1 MLKTRVKASE
11 ITNLTDAR
19 YFAAWEVEWLGFNFD
34 KGTENYI
41 QPQVMKAIKEWVEG
55 PKFVGEF
62 SFASAEDI
70 RIAKEMLELDAV
82 QVGMFVGEDILKQL
96 DGISVIKEI
105 VFHAEM
111 TFAEMEKHF
120 QMCESYVE
128 FFLLNFDKNGIT
140 WEMIKSGQAGVSQ
153 VELLK
158 IFQQYKT
165 VLSIDLPEE
174 ALSEILLLSD
184 LVGINVVGGEEEKVG
199 VKSFDELDE
208 IFEALEILV

>member
-1 MLKTRVKASE
+1 MLKTRVKASQ

-34 KGTENYI
+34 KGSENYI
-41 QPQVMKAIKEWVEG
+41 QPQIMKAIKEWVEG
-55 PKFVGEF
+55 PKLVGEF

-70 RIAKEMLELDAV
+70 RIAKEMLELDMV
-82 QVGMFVGEDILKQL
+82 QVGMFVEEEILKAL
-96 DGISVIKEI
+96 DGVPVIKEI
-105 VFHAEM
+105 VFHNEM
-111 TFAEMEKHF
+111 TLADLESHF
-120 QMCESYVE
+120 QQFDAYVE

-140 WEMIKSGQAGVSQ
+140 WEMIKNGQLGITPND
-153 VELLK
+153 LLK
-158 IFQQYKT
+158 IFQQHKT
-165 VLSIDLPEE
+165 VLSINFSENI
-174 ALSEILLLSD
+174 LSEILLLEN

>member
-1 MLKTRVKASE
+1 MLKTRVKASQ

-34 KGTENYI
+34 KGSENYI
-41 QPQVMKAIKEWVEG
+41 QPQIMKAIKEWVEG
-55 PKFVGEF
+55 PKLVGEF

-70 RIAKEMLELDAV
+70 RIAKEMLELDMV
-82 QVGMFVGEDILKQL
+82 QVGMFVEEETLKAL
-96 DGISVIKEI
+96 DGVPVIKEI
-105 VFHAEM
+105 VFHNEM
-111 TFAEMEKHF
+111 TLADLENHF
-120 QMCESYVE
+120 QQFDAYVE

-140 WEMIKSGQAGVSQ
+140 GEMIKNGQLGITPNDV
-153 VELLK
+153 LK
-158 IFQQYKT
+158 IFQQHKT
-165 VLSIDLPEE
+165 VLSIDLPEN
-174 ALSEILLLSD
+174 ALSEILLLEN

>member
-1 MLKTRVKASE
+1 MLKTRVKASQT
-11 ITNLTDAR
+11 TNLTDAR

-70 RIAKEMLELDAV
+70 RIAKELLELDMV
-82 QVGMFVGEDILKQL
+82 QVGMFVGEEVLKDLKDIP
-96 DGISVIKEI
+96 VIKEI
-105 VFHAEM
+105 VFHPEM

-120 QMCESYVE
+120 QQFDSYVE

-140 WEMIKSGQAGVSQ
+140 WEMIKNGQASISQ
-153 VELLK
+153 EELLK
-158 IFQQYKT
+158 IFKQYKT
-165 VLSIDLPEE
+165 VLSINFSEKII
-174 ALSEILLLSD
+174 SEIILLSD
-184 LVGINVVGGEEEKVG
+184 LVGINVVGGIEEKVG

-208 IFEALEILV
+208 IFEALEILI